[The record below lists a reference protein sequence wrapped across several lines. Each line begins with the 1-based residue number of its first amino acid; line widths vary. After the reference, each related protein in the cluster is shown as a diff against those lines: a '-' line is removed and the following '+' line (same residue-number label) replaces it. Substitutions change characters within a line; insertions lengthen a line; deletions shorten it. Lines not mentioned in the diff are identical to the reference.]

1 MRSAGAVAVL
11 ALALAAAA
19 PACADWA
26 NQGAVLTTIEENDLF
41 FMPDLLLR
49 LSNEVPRVGFWPV
62 LENFQLDLGIIGPNS
77 FAMDWEK
84 LIPGHPG
91 QPGGRLGTKKDVQD
105 LK

>member
-1 MRSAGAVAVL
+1 VRSAGAVAVL
-11 ALALAAAA
+11 AVALAAAA

-26 NQGAVLTTIEENDLF
+26 NQGAVLTTIVANDLF
-41 FMPDLLLR
+41 FMLLR
-49 LSNEVPRVGFWPV
+49 LSNEGPRVGFWPV